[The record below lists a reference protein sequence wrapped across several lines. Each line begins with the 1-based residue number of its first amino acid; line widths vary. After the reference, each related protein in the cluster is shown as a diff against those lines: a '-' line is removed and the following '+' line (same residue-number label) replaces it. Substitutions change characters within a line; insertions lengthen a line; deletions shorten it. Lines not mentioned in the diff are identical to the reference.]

1 MILKKRF
8 LVLKEIVENNS
19 IASKIGKNTKMSSN
33 SISMILS
40 LFEKIGLIKR
50 KSFGRFKKILITK
63 KGLRVFKNLKEID
76 DLWK

>member
-40 LFEKIGLIKR
+40 LFEKVGLIKR